1 MKQNG
6 EIKFPAPLPDDSN
19 RHTYGNEILKI
30 LTIDKDKILTRTVS
44 GLNRPEV

>member
-19 RHTYGNEILKI
+19 RHTYGNEIFKKL
-30 LTIDKDKILTRTVS
+30 
-44 GLNRPEV
+44 